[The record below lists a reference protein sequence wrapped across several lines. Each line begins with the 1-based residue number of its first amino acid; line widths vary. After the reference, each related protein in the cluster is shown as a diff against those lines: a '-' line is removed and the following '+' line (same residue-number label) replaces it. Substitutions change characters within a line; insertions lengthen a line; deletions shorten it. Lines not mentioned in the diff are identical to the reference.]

1 MELLGTW
8 WNILHMVDH
17 ATRYSPAAIV
27 RSKQKKVINKIFKHW
42 IAIFDETP
50 NLFLSDKEEFN
61 NELFREMGK
70 QLNINIKTTAAE
82 SPWSNSI
89 VEKQNGVIGN
99 MMKKK
104 MLDVGCSI
112 EVALAWCI
120 SAKNSLLNPY
130 GYSSNQTVFGYN
142 LNFPSVMRN
151 KPPALEGVIASKLIA
166 LYLNALHSVRKDL
179 LEVRQIRSYTGR

>member
-1 MELLGTW
+1 MKDSNFAEVLLTIDNIEEKSKKKKKYIASKLHKQFGHPKSARLSDLIKTAEISDLLDIVMDLDKNCEICMRYKGTSSRPLVGFSLAHDF
-8 WNILHMVDH
+8 NENETIAMDLKQFRGAYILHMVDH

-82 SPWSNSI
+82 SP
-89 VEKQNGVIGN
+89 
-99 MMKKK
+99 
-104 MLDVGCSI
+104 
-112 EVALAWCI
+112 
-120 SAKNSLLNPY
+120 
-130 GYSSNQTVFGYN
+130 
-142 LNFPSVMRN
+142 
-151 KPPALEGVIASKLIA
+151 
-166 LYLNALHSVRKDL
+166 
-179 LEVRQIRSYTGR
+179 